1 MTFPG
6 KKKIKGKSLVGN
18 KLSRLGTGRKPCTS
32 GGRGRKQSHGGRRGL
47 QWEVG
52 ILF

>member
-18 KLSRLGTGRKPCTS
+18 KLARLGTERKPCTS
-32 GGRGRKQSHGGRRGL
+32 GEKGRKQSHGGRWGL
-47 QWEVG
+47 Q
-52 ILF
+52 